1 MPSAPL
7 EPKWKQQ
14 FRARM
19 GVPAAAAE
27 YSAADNDEE
36 SSPPPPPPPA
46 TSDADDVIIPDDIA
60 RPLVY
65 SSWLL
70 FATSVAAG
78 LRGEAGLSLVTFLV
92 FVTSILHWSSPR
104 FSSWRRYADYFAV
117 VFAIVLTIVIV
128 LSTLAVWTT
137 GRSSGGMGS
146 SWTLWATVPCTARN
160 CACAGVCQGH
170 TCSLVYCCVP
180 CQGQISTNFVE

>member
-117 VFAIVLTIVIV
+117 VFAIAFA
-128 LSTLAVWTT
+128 SWLASYRTVSDFW
-137 GRSSGGMGS
+137 RLLWYYGS
-146 SWTLWATVPCTARN
+146 ASLGLDT
-160 CACAGVCQGH
+160 Q
-170 TCSLVYCCVP
+170 TCLPPQRCW
-180 CQGQISTNFVE
+180 